1 MLNSKS
7 DAYAAAGV
15 DITAGYKA
23 VELMKTHIARTVTDG
38 VLSGI
43 GGFGGLFELDLEGI
57 SKPVLVSGTDGV
69 VKFGNLPAGL
79 YMVWNSKP
87 VNGYQTIDPF
97 LVTVPVQIKDEKGKV
112 IESTEEELA
121 YYANL
126 ARIYPNYASLR
137 CKDTHKV
144 IFRLWGKSQNGTVII
159 ELQKSVLNAYKIDL
173 NDEFYSQYKV
183 RDKKYGHIIVD
194 SIQDASD
201 VILHFMK
208 IVDSEYYKALES
220 TTTKAVKRKTRKTK
234 TA

>member
-1 MLNSKS
+1 MKRTQLALETMYAIASQIDCTKQDSKYETLFSLNNDVV
-7 DAYAAAGV
+7 DA
-15 DITAGYKA
+15 
-23 VELMKTHIARTVTDG
+23 
-38 VLSGI
+38 
-43 GGFGGLFELDLEGI
+43 
-57 SKPVLVSGTDGV
+57 
-69 VKFGNLPAGL
+69 
-79 YMVWNSKP
+79 
-87 VNGYQTIDPF
+87 
-97 LVTVPVQIKDEKGKV
+97 IKDEKGKI
-112 IESTEEELA
+112 IESTDEELA

-173 NDEFYSQYKV
+173 NDEFYSKYTV

-208 IVDSEYYKALES
+208 IVDSDYYKALES
-220 TTTKAVKRKTRKTK
+220 TTTKVVKRKTRKTK